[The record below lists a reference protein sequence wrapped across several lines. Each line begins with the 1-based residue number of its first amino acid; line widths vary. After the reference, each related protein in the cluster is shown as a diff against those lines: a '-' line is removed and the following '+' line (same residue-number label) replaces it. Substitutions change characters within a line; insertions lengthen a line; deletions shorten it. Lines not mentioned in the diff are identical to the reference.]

1 MTHATLHIPSFCLSS
16 AAHPQKWGL
25 NVQARLTSPSIR
37 LLFQFRVRLGQ
48 SLLTE
53 R

>member
-16 AAHPQKWGL
+16 TAHPQKWGL
-25 NVQARLTSPSIR
+25 NVQPRLTYPSIR
-37 LLFQFRVRLGQ
+37 LIFQFRVRVGQ
-48 SLLTE
+48 RLLTE